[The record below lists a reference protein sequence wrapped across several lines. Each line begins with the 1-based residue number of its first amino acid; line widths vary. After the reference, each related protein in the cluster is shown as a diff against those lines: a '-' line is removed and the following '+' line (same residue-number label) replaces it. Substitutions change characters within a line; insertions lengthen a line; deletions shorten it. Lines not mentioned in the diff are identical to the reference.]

1 MLEVD
6 HDIIE
11 FRIRLNIFCLLTN
24 KDIIK
29 SKTNSFS
36 LNSESKII
44 TPCRNIDK
52 VDRYVTP
59 YVNIFDNAVSN
70 TEFYLSLNSYFQKM
84 KNGNLDHNFN
94 DHEINKT
101 KMNKICLHLQKKHK
115 FNQNNYLSII
125 KQCSFKRRMG
135 IEIYCF

>member
-59 YVNIFDNAVSN
+59 YVNIFGNAVSI
-70 TEFYLSLNSYFQKM
+70 TEFDLSLKSYFQKM
-84 KNGNLDHNFN
+84 K
-94 DHEINKT
+94 KW
-101 KMNKICLHLQKKHK
+101 
-115 FNQNNYLSII
+115 
-125 KQCSFKRRMG
+125 
-135 IEIYCF
+135 